1 MNRFWSA
8 AAFTL
13 LVASTL
19 SSQAAGAKV
28 VIHEIMYHPG
38 FGQPGE
44 VAYVPEDTR
53 KEYIELYNS
62 GTKAVRLQN
71 WRFTKGVSFTF
82 PDVTIQANGYLVVA
96 ADSDTNRFKD
106 SYKASYPAVVDATV
120 VGGWTAV
127 LSNNRDEIQLDDN
140 LGTKVDAIAYASEGD
155 WAQRR
160 EGEPFPGHE
169 AWWRGW
175 RWFSGADA
183 GGKSLELINPAL
195 PNQYGQNWA
204 ASVNDGGTPGGPNS
218 VAKPEVAP
226 LILEVRHRPVV
237 PKSADPVVVT
247 TRIIDQWGTNLTVTL
262 HHRVDGTNTFTL
274 SPMFDDGQH
283 GDGIGGDGVYGAI
296 LPAQPDKTVVEF
308 YVQASNRAS
317 QARTWPGPTDDAG
330 NQEAN
335 ALYQVDNT
343 TYTGNQPL
351 CRIVVR
357 ASEWA
362 VWQNLMDD
370 GSSPGRHSDATMN
383 AALVTVDG
391 AGTELRYTIGARNR
405 GKGTR
410 TAKPHNLHLA
420 IPKDRPWRNRTA
432 IALNTRTVHSQAA
445 GNAITAMAGLPNT
458 YGVPAQVRING
469 QNLAHPTPTGS
480 VDSYQFGSYF
490 WFQPYGSEWAADH
503 LPTDPDANIY
513 KGTWYFDW
521 VGLDHGADLGFRGL
535 DPVSYRQAYSASGP
549 TSTSGAYTKQ
559 SNVSQDDWSDLINLT
574 SVLNNTPDA
583 SYLEEV
589 TKVVNIDE
597 WLRYFAVTTLIGNME
612 TTLGTGAGDDY
623 SMYRGVNDR
632 RFQILTHDLDTTF
645 GQGDVAA
652 NYTRSI
658 FKAGDISALKRFL
671 RHPAIAPRYFAILKE
686 LMETSLSP
694 AKASPLLDQVLG
706 GWVPE
711 GTIQSMKDFL
721 VLREAGVLAQIP
733 LALAVTNVPADYP
746 KSTNGMIALGG
757 KANAINT
764 RSILVNGTPAAWT
777 PWAATWYASD
787 IPLQPGLNRV
797 VIQSL
802 DETGAE
808 IDRSS
813 TDVWYDRGTTTTVS
827 GGTLGSDTTW
837 TAAAGPYRV
846 TANLT
851 IPTGKT
857 LTVEP
862 GTTVCPDQAVSI
874 IVNGCLLAQGTEYQR
889 IRFTRQPSLST
900 LWGGFQFTDAHEPS
914 VLAYTDMEFG
924 GAGGVSVSIHNSQV
938 LFDHTT
944 FLNMDNQ
951 IMDIWEPQV
960 RVRHCT
966 FGDIG
971 GHHMNMVE
979 HMLPDGWFVVDGNL
993 FGKNTGDNDI
1003 FHLNHVSVKG
1013 GATTVI
1019 VDNVFTGAGDDIV
1032 EDNETDTHIEGN
1044 LFMHAKELN
1053 SSDHGASAAV
1063 TTGPGGNLWS
1073 SLEPDNLL
1081 SQHLTVIRNVFY
1093 MNDYGI
1099 ISKTGASSWIYNNV
1113 FVGNRGAIM
1122 FDETDRTGDAGPG
1135 RAAFIESC
1143 IFWDNGP
1150 EDASTQSGALVSLP
1164 DPRAFETGRL
1174 SRGQPQVTVVNSVLP
1189 AAFHTLGAGNQE
1201 IDPLLLHPQ
1210 ADSAIS
1216 PSEPRF
1222 STGFNGLDASGFLL
1236 ANHLIPD
1243 MHLQPHS
1250 PAVGTGFNGT
1260 DMGACVS
1267 TNATLFGTPVS
1278 PTSQT
1283 SVTLTVGGTD
1293 LCGYKFR
1300 VLGPGF
1306 DGTWSSERQEMKS
1319 VKQILLSGT
1328 TATAT
1333 VTGHSYANGDSIEVL
1348 GADALAP
1355 YYNGTFTITNVTT
1368 DTFSYTVEIGTNTPM
1383 SQLPP
1388 RDIWC
1393 RKPEAI
1399 RLAGLIDGVYTL
1411 DAIKKNSLGA
1421 WQSDTNPTRA
1431 TWTVD
1436 RGLPGQLRL
1445 NEILAF
1451 NLTTLPGSGAYPD
1464 VVELFNPGGQPF
1476 DLAGVALASSPTNPL
1491 KFVFPPGTQLDP
1503 GQYLLLFG
1511 DAATNSPG
1519 FHLGFALN
1527 HSGDSLHLMNRDGT
1541 VLDSV
1546 TFGLQVADL
1555 SIGRLSDGQ
1564 WALTKPTL
1572 GAANVAEPLTP
1583 AEGLRI
1589 NEWLAAARNLGSGD
1603 YVELYN
1609 PGPLPAALGGLVL
1622 SDQSVGQPGLP
1633 ALPALSFIGA
1643 GGFALFHA
1651 DHQSENGADHLAFT
1665 LSPGPGAIGLF
1676 DAQFRPIDVVF
1687 YGVQQSDVSQ
1697 GRSPNG
1703 ADTFQSFRRLTPG
1716 AGNPGTAA
1724 ITNVTTVTFPLVSM
1738 TNLWRYNQTS
1748 VPPVSWIATN
1758 YLDDITWPEGAAL
1771 LYVENNTL
1779 PSPKNTLLT
1788 LGRMTYYFRTH
1799 FTAPTNLT
1807 GATLDFRTIVD
1818 DGAVFYLDGNEV
1830 FRIHMDPGAV
1840 DYTTTANDH
1849 ESAIEGPFSFYATNL
1864 IAGDHVMAVEVHQ
1877 VNSDS
1882 SDIVMGMSLS
1892 ASFSTTNIIDNSS
1905 KATVLLNEILAH
1917 NLSLTNSSGAV
1928 TDWIELHNPS
1938 DTAAALSGMS
1948 LTDDMANQ
1956 REWVFPAGAV
1966 LEARGY
1972 WIVQCNPYAPISE
1985 TNTGFGLEASGGTV
1999 SLFDTPAR
2007 SGNLLDSVA
2016 YGLQP
2021 ADLSIGRVGDQ
2032 EEWALTRPTPGAAN
2046 LAATLGSIAN
2056 LRINEWMANPLSGGD
2071 WFELYNS
2078 DSNPVELSGLYLS
2091 QDLTQA
2097 GDNPVPSLSFVGAG
2111 LDGYQKLV
2119 ADGSGS
2125 KGPNHTTFKL
2135 SAGGETI
2142 ALFAPDQLAIDCVT
2156 FGSQLSGVSEG
2167 RLPDGSAT
2175 IVSFPTTPTPGLPNT
2190 LGGGGDTDGDG
2201 IPDAWM
2207 TRYFGHPSGKPED
2220 LSTAKQDA
2228 DDDGMTN
2235 LQEYLAGTDPR
2246 DPASALRLIMA
2257 TDTSVELSFTAAAD
2271 RSYTVE
2277 YSDSLAPTD
2286 WQRLADI
2293 PALSSPPTRTVQI
2306 PDPTPNST
2314 RYYRVRTPRLP

>member
-1 MNRFWSA
+1 MKFFRSTAALSLLLTSA
-8 AAFTL
+8 
-13 LVASTL
+13 VC
-19 SSQAAGAKV
+19 SQAAGAKV

-44 VAYVPEDTR
+44 FAYVPEDTR
-53 KEYIELYNS
+53 KEYIEIYNP

-106 SYKASYPAVVDATV
+106 SYKSSYPAVVDATV
-120 VGGWTAV
+120 VGGWTGV
-127 LSNNRDEIQLDDN
+127 LSNNRDDIQLEDN
-140 LGTKVDAIAYASEGD
+140 LGTKVDAVSYASEGD
-155 WAQRR
+155 WAERR

-169 AWWRGW
+169 TWWRGW
-175 RWFSGADA
+175 LWFSGADA

-226 LILEVRHRPVV
+226 FILEVRHRPVV
-237 PKSADPVVVT
+237 PKSTDAVVVT

-262 HHRVDGTNTFTL
+262 RYRVDGASTFTA

-296 LPAQPDKTVVEF
+296 LPAQADKTVVEF
-308 YVQASNRAS
+308 YVRAS
-317 QARTWPGPTDDAG
+317 GKTGQARTWPGPTDAAG

-335 ALYQVDNT
+335 ALYQVDNS
-343 TYTGNQPL
+343 TYAGNQPL
-351 CRIVVR
+351 CRVVVR

-370 GSSPGRHSDATMN
+370 GSSTGRFSDATMN
-383 AALVTVDG
+383 VALVTVGG
-391 AGTELRYTIGARNR
+391 AGTELRYSVGARNR

-432 IALNTRTVHSQAA
+432 IALNTRTVHSQVA

-458 YGVPAQVRING
+458 YGVPAQVRVNG
-469 QNLAHPTPTGS
+469 QNLAHLIPTGS
-480 VDSYQFGSYF
+480 VDSYQFGSYY
-490 WFQPYGSEWAADH
+490 WFQPYSAEWAADH
-503 LPTDPDANIY
+503 LPTDSDANIY

-521 VGLDHGADLGFRGL
+521 VALDHGADLGFRGL
-535 DPVSYRQAYSASGP
+535 DPVSYRQAYSSSGP

-574 SVLNNTPDA
+574 RVLNNTPDA

-589 TKVVNIDE
+589 AKVVNIDE
-597 WLRYFAVTTLIGNME
+597 WLRYLAVTTLIGNME

-623 SMYRGVNDR
+623 SMYRGVNDP
-632 RFQILTHDLDTTF
+632 RFQILTHDLDTTL
-645 GQGDVAA
+645 GQGDTGADYA
-652 NYTRSI
+652 RSI
-658 FKAGDISALKRFL
+658 FKAGDIPALNRFL
-671 RHPAIAPRYFAILKE
+671 KHPAIAPRYFAMLKE
-686 LMETSLSP
+686 LIETSLSP
-694 AKASPLLDQVLG
+694 AQANPLLDQVLG
-706 GWVPE
+706 GWVPD

-721 VLREAGVLAQIP
+721 VLRAAGVLEQIP
-733 LALAVTNVPADYP
+733 LDLAVTNAPSGYP
-746 KSTNGMIALGG
+746 RSTTGTIALGG

-764 RSILVNGTPAAWT
+764 RSILVNGASAAWT
-777 PWAATWYASD
+777 PWTGTWYASN
-787 IPLQPGLNRV
+787 ISLRPGLNRV
-797 VIQSL
+797 VLQSL
-802 DETGAE
+802 DGTGAE

-813 TDVWYDRGTTTTVS
+813 IDVWYDRGTTTTIS
-827 GGTLGSDTTW
+827 GGTLSGDTTW

-851 IPTGKT
+851 IPAGRT

-862 GTTVCPDQAVSI
+862 GTTVYPDQAVSI
-874 IVNGCLLAQGTEYQR
+874 IVNGRLVAQGTEYQR
-889 IRFTRQPSLST
+889 IRFTRQPSSST
-900 LWGGFQFTDAHEPS
+900 RWGGFQFTDAHQPS
-914 VLAYTDMEFG
+914 VLAYVDMEYG
-924 GAGGVSVSIHNSQV
+924 GTGGISLSIHNSQV
-938 LFDHTT
+938 LFDRTT

-960 RVRHCT
+960 TIRHCT

-971 GHHMNMVE
+971 GHYMNMVE
-979 HMLPDGWFVVDGNL
+979 HMLPDGWFVIDGNL

-1013 GATTVI
+1013 GATTVV

-1032 EDNETDTHIEGN
+1032 DDNETDTHIEGN

-1053 SSDHGASAAV
+1053 SSNHGASAAV
-1063 TTGPGGNLWS
+1063 TTGPGGNLSS

-1081 SQHLTVIRNVFY
+1081 GQHLTVIRNVFY

-1122 FDETDRTGDAGPG
+1122 FDEIDRTGDAGPG
-1135 RAAFIESC
+1135 RSAYIESC
-1143 IFWDNGP
+1143 IFWDNKP
-1150 EDASTQSGALVSLP
+1150 EDASTQSGTLVALP

-1174 SRGQPQVTVVNSVLP
+1174 SRGEPQVTVVNSILP
-1189 AAFHTLGAGNQE
+1189 ATFHALGTGNQDV
-1201 IDPLLLHPQ
+1201 DPLLQHPQ
-1210 ADSAIS
+1210 TDSDIS
-1216 PSEPRF
+1216 PSDRRF
-1222 STGFNGLDASGFLL
+1222 STGFNGFAASAFLL

-1243 MHLQPHS
+1243 MRLQPHS

-1260 DMGACVS
+1260 DMGAYIS
-1267 TNATLFGTPVS
+1267 TNATLFGVPVS
-1278 PTSQT
+1278 STSQT
-1283 SVTLTVGGTD
+1283 NVTLTVGGTD
-1293 LCGYKFR
+1293 LYGYKFR

-1306 DGTWSSERQEMKS
+1306 DGAWSSERQEMKS

-1333 VTGHSYANGDSIEVL
+1333 VTGHGYANGDSIEVL
-1348 GADALAP
+1348 GADALTP
-1355 YYNGTFTITNVTT
+1355 YYNGTFTITKLTP
-1368 DTFSYTVEIGTNTPM
+1368 DTFSYSVDIGTNTPM
-1383 SQLPP
+1383 NQMPP
-1388 RDIWC
+1388 KDIWC
-1393 RKPEAI
+1393 RKPEGI
-1399 RLAGLIDGVYTL
+1399 RLAGLAGGVYTL
-1411 DAIKKNSLGA
+1411 EVIKQNSLGA
-1421 WQSDTNPTRA
+1421 WQSDTNPTRVS
-1431 TWTVD
+1431 WTVD
-1436 RGLPGQLRL
+1436 TGLPAQLRL

-1451 NLTTLPGSGAYPD
+1451 NLTTLPYAGNYPD
-1464 VVELFNPGGQPF
+1464 VVELFNPGGRAF
-1476 DLAGVALASSPTNPL
+1476 DLAGIGLANSPASPL
-1491 KFVFPPGTQLDP
+1491 KFVFPPGAQLDP

-1511 DAATNSPG
+1511 DATTNSPG

-1527 HSGDSLHLMNRDGT
+1527 HSGDSLYLMNRDGT

-1546 TFGLQVADL
+1546 IFGIQVADL

-1572 GAANVAEPLTP
+1572 GAANVAEPLAP
-1583 AEGLRI
+1583 PEGLRI

-1633 ALPALSFIGA
+1633 TLPALSFIGA
-1643 GGFALFHA
+1643 GGFAVFHA
-1651 DHQSENGADHLAFT
+1651 DDQPANGTDHLAFT

-1676 DAQFRPIDVVF
+1676 DAQLKPIDVVF
-1687 YGVQQSDVSQ
+1687 YGVQQSDISE

-1716 AGNPGTAA
+1716 ASNPGAAA

-1738 TNLWRYNQTS
+1738 TNLWRYNQTG
-1748 VPPVSWIATN
+1748 VPPSNWIATN
-1758 YLDDITWPEGAAL
+1758 YSDDLTWPQGAAL

-1779 PSPKNTLLT
+1779 PAPKNTPLT
-1788 LGRMTYYFRTH
+1788 LGRMAYYFRTH
-1799 FTAPTNLT
+1799 FTAPTNLA

-1840 DYTTTANDH
+1840 DYATAANDH
-1849 ESAIEGPFSFYATNL
+1849 ESALEGPFSFYATNL
-1864 IAGDHVMAVEVHQ
+1864 LAGDHVMAVEVHQ
-1877 VNSDS
+1877 VNSTS
-1882 SDIVMGMSLS
+1882 SDVVMGMSLS
-1892 ASFSTTNIIDNSS
+1892 ASFNTTNIIDNSR

-1917 NLSLTNSSGAV
+1917 NLSLTNQLGAV
-1928 TDWIELHNPS
+1928 TDWIELQNPS
-1938 DTAAALSGMS
+1938 DTAADLSGMS
-1948 LTDDMANQ
+1948 LTDDMTNP
-1956 REWVFPAGAV
+1956 RKWVFPAGAV
-1966 LEARGY
+1966 LEAGGY
-1972 WIVQCNPYAPISE
+1972 WVVQCNPSALISG
-1985 TNTGFGLEASGGTV
+1985 TNTGFGLDASGGTV
-1999 SLFDTPAR
+1999 SLFDTPAH
-2007 SGNLLDSVA
+2007 SGNLLDAVT
-2016 YGLQP
+2016 YGLQA
-2021 ADLSIGRVGDQ
+2021 ADLSIGRVGDDG
-2032 EEWALTRPTPGAAN
+2032 EWSLTRPTPRATN
-2046 LAATLGSIAN
+2046 VSVTLGSITS
-2056 LRINEWMANPLSGGD
+2056 LKVNEWMANPVSGGD
-2071 WFELYNS
+2071 WFELYNG
-2078 DSNPVELSGLYLS
+2078 DPHPVELSGLSLS
-2091 QDLTQA
+2091 QDLAQA
-2097 GDNPVPSLSFVGAG
+2097 GDNPIPSLSFIGAG
-2111 LDGYQKLV
+2111 LDGYQKFV

-2142 ALFAPDQLAIDCVT
+2142 ALFAPDQLAIDSVT
-2156 FGSQLSGVSEG
+2156 FGSQLLGVSEG
-2167 RLPDGSAT
+2167 RLPDGSTT
-2175 IVSFPTTPTPGLPNT
+2175 IVAFPTTPTPGLPNT
-2190 LGGGGDTDGDG
+2190 LGGGDIDGDG

-2207 TRYFGHPSGKPED
+2207 TRYFGHPTGKPED
-2220 LSTAKQDA
+2220 QSTANQDA
-2228 DDDGMTN
+2228 DGDGMTN
-2235 LQEYLAGTDPR
+2235 LQEYLAGTNPL
-2246 DPASALRLIMA
+2246 DPASDLRLTMT
-2257 TDTSVELSFTAAAD
+2257 TDASVELSFTAAAD

-2277 YSDSLAPTD
+2277 YSDSLAPD
-2286 WQRLADI
+2286 NWQRLADI
-2293 PALSSPPTRTVQI
+2293 PALSSPPTRQVQI
-2306 PDPTPNST
+2306 QDTTPNGT